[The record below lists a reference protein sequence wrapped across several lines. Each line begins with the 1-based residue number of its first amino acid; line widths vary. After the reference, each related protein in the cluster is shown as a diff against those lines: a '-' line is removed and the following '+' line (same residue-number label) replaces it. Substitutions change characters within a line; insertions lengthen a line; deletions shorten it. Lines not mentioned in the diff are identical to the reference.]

1 MRMRSVAVIAALVG
15 AIGFA
20 KAQQPLSL
28 DLSFR
33 AQFDD
38 WQVTSILPLE
48 DGDVIISGQI
58 KFAGDEYFRSGAR
71 LNNDGS
77 RALGFAEVTYM
88 GGKLTQWEDKVYAQN
103 AIGVRRL
110 YTDGSLDETFNM
122 VNAPYFLALQG
133 GDYHVYPDG
142 RILMSGVHQVNY
154 PDSNWVGFYNLIW
167 FSSEGYLDTT
177 RAPRMG
183 DGVIYRFKEL
193 PDGKFICTGPMSQY
207 DGHPTSA
214 IFRVHADGRLD
225 TTFITG
231 VTWGQAAC
239 FLPLDDGRCYAGGLF
254 RINGISDT
262 LNLVRFL
269 PDGSLDPTFN
279 NGHAFIAPP
288 PITSMFVR
296 GVVAGIT
303 PLDAGRL
310 VVTGTFRNVDG
321 IQRGSICLID
331 TAGQLLDD
339 HFSAGGCGPHT
350 YQGFTDAA
358 IQDIIITDSVCY
370 IWGDYHGYND
380 GTTNDPLQRFVTR
393 LYGPD
398 FSTRVM
404 ENADVVTT
412 TLSILPNPAWSSTA
426 ITLGGTPTE
435 FLGALVL
442 RDLTGRSLAKQVVKG
457 PGTEWVMDVGSIPS
471 GTYLITL
478 LDAHGTQLTT
488 ERLVVQH

>member
-1 MRMRSVAVIAALVG
+1 MTLMLRVAVVLLIHGATRMVIAQVPFALD
-15 AIGFA
+15 
-20 KAQQPLSL
+20 PN
-28 DLSFR
+28 FR
-33 AQFDD
+33 AQFND
-38 WQVTSILPLE
+38 WYVSSILPLQ
-48 DGDVIISGQI
+48 DGDLILSGQI

-142 RILMSGVHQVNY
+142 RILMSGVHKENY

-167 FSSEGYLDTT
+167 FTDQGYLDTT
-177 RAPRMG
+177 RAPRLG

-207 DGHPTSA
+207 DGHPTSN
-214 IFRVHADGRLD
+214 IFRVHGDGRLD
-225 TTFITG
+225 TSFFTG
-231 VTWGQAAC
+231 VNWGQAFAYH
-239 FLPLDDGRCYAGGLF
+239 PMADGKCVVGGLF
-254 RINGISDT
+254 RIAGNPDT
-262 LNLVRFL
+262 LNLVRFM

-279 NGHAFIAPP
+279 NEHRFNAPP
-288 PITSMFVR
+288 PLSAAYG
-296 GVVAGIT
+296 GVVAAIT

-321 IQRGSICLID
+321 IPRGSICLID

-358 IQDIIITDSVCY
+358 IQDIVITDSVCY

-442 RDLTGRSLAKQVVKG
+442 CDLTGRSLAKQVVKG
-457 PGTEWVMDVGSIPS
+457 SGTEWVMDVGSIPS

-478 LDAHGTQLTT
+478 VDAYGTQLTT